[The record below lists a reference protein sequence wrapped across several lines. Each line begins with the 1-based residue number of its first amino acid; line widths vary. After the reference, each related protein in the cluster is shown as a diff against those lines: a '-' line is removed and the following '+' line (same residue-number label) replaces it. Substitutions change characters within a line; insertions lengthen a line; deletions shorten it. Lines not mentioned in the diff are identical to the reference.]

1 MTVPTDSRL
10 RKAVRNQ
17 VELVQAALD
26 DLIPDSHP
34 VRGIWALVSKRD
46 LSPFYAEIE
55 ARGSEPGRAP
65 TDPRI
70 LLTLWVQAL
79 SEGIG
84 SARMLARLCERDV
97 IYRWIC
103 GGVSLNYHTLSDF
116 RTKHGAA
123 FDELVAQTVAMLMR
137 AGVVTLR
144 AAAQDGMRVRASAG
158 AASFRREET
167 LERCLEE
174 ARIEVARLRKELDE
188 GGDDSIARRE
198 AARVRAAREQEE
210 KLEAALREM
219 AKVKEQRAQQEKR
232 DRKRAAKRS
241 SPRVS
246 TTDPE
251 ARVMKMAD
259 GGFRPAFN
267 VQFVTDV
274 DGGCIVGVGV
284 TNEGTDNN
292 QIEPLLADVLDRT
305 GKVPERYLV
314 DGGFANEANIEALAA
329 CGIEPLAPV
338 KKPKKKGVDPY
349 APKPSDSPEVCE
361 WRARMATDE
370 AKEAYR
376 ERAQTA
382 ERVNADMRNN
392 RAMTRFLVR
401 GLPKVTSVVL
411 LSALAFNIG
420 RIIALGLV

>member
-1 MTVPTDSRL
+1 MTEPADVRL

-17 VELVQAALD
+17 VELVQAALE
-26 DLIPDSHP
+26 DLIPASHP
-34 VRGIWALVSKRD
+34 VRAIWSLVSKLD
-46 LSPFYAEIE
+46 LSTFFADIE

-97 IYRWIC
+97 VYRWIC
-103 GGVSLNYHTLSDF
+103 GGVSLNHHTLSDF
-116 RTKHGAA
+116 RTKHGQA
-123 FDELVAQTVAMLMR
+123 FDELLTQTVAMLMH

-144 AAAQDGMRVRASAG
+144 AVAQDGMRVRASAG

-167 LERCLEE
+167 LQRCLEE
-174 ARIEVARLRKELDE
+174 ARTEVARLRKELDE
-188 GGDDSIARRE
+188 GGDDSIARQE
-198 AARVRAAREQEE
+198 AARGRAAREQEA
-210 KLEAALREM
+210 KLEAALLEM

-232 DRKRAAKRS
+232 DKKRAAKRT

-259 GGFRPAFN
+259 GGFRPALN
-267 VQFVTDV
+267 VQFATDV
-274 DGGCIVGVGV
+274 DGGVILGVCV
-284 TNEGTDNN
+284 TNEGTDSN
-292 QIEPLLADVLDRT
+292 QIEPVLADVLGRT
-305 GKVPERYLV
+305 GETPKRYLV
-314 DGGFANEANIEALAA
+314 DGGFTSEANIEALAG
-329 CGIEPLAPV
+329 CGIEPVTPV
-338 KKPKKKGVDPY
+338 KQPKKAGVDPH
-349 APKPSDSPEVCE
+349 APKATDSPEVAE
-361 WRARMATDE
+361 WRARMATDD

-411 LSALAFNIG
+411 LSALAFNLG
-420 RIIALGLV
+420 RLIAAGLM